1 MDSPLDLIDQRLIG
15 LLQADAR
22 ATVKSLAEQLG
33 IASSTCLERIRN
45 LQTRKVIQGFHAEVD
60 LALIGRQLQAI
71 VSVRIMPKSQELLE
85 RFFDHVWGL
94 PETISVTLLSGTDD
108 VQVHVAVA
116 DSEQL
121 RRVVIND
128 IANYPGVID
137 ERTALVFEHRR
148 KHKLAPVKSTPA
160 SMKQKA

>member
-1 MDSPLDLIDQRLIG
+1 MDMDLDSTDQRLIG

-22 ATVKSLAEQLG
+22 ATMKALAEQLG

-45 LQTRKVIQGFHAEVD
+45 LQSRKVIRGFHAEVD
-60 LALIGRQLQAI
+60 LALTGRQLQAI

-85 RFFDHVWGL
+85 RFFDHVWSL
-94 PETISVTLLSGTDD
+94 PETVSVTLLSGTDD

-128 IANYPGVID
+128 IANYPGVVD
-137 ERTALVFEHRR
+137 ERTALIFEHRR
-148 KHKLAPVKSTPA
+148 KYEIVPLKAA
-160 SMKQKA
+160 SPRTR